1 MRRPL
6 RDKTL
11 PTLDVILG
19 PVPRICQRIVIDRW
33 QMLGT
38 GPSMT
43 EERLAVSFLTPCG

>member
-19 PVPRICQRIVIDRW
+19 PVPRICQRITNRSVADARDRPEHD
-33 QMLGT
+33 GGET
-38 GPSMT
+38 
-43 EERLAVSFLTPCG
+43 F